1 MEMDG
6 MNYKKLIKLSVLLI
20 TSLLIAKASADAVS
34 YLYLYGNVTVAST
47 QALVWI
53 KDGSVQSGDSVTMD
67 LTVQPDVTT
76 NITDRLYLKNQD
88 SASHSVT
95 ITVTSAITGF
105 TKCNVHIYENF
116 TSPGEWNFV
125 TTLDATVI
133 GSSYS
138 GTLQAGGYYKFDF
151 EVTAPSSGSGSFTI
165 KVEYS

>member
-1 MEMDG
+1 MEMEE

-53 KDGSVQSGDSVTMD
+53 KDGSVQYGDSVTMD
-67 LTVQPDVTT
+67 LNVQPNVTT
-76 NITDRLYLKNQD
+76 HTTDRLYLKNQD
-88 SASHSVT
+88 GADHSVNV
-95 ITVTSAITGF
+95 TVTSAITGF
-105 TKCNVHIYENF
+105 TKCNVHIYENS
-116 TSPGEWNFV
+116 TSPGTWTLV
-125 TTLDATVI
+125 TTLDATTI

-138 GTLQAGGYYKFDF
+138 GTLPAGNYYKFDF
-151 EVTAPSSGSGSFTI
+151 EITAPSSGSGSFTI

>member
-1 MEMDG
+1 M
-6 MNYKKLIKLSVLLI
+6 
-20 TSLLIAKASADAVS
+20 
-34 YLYLYGNVTVAST
+34 
-47 QALVWI
+47 WI

-151 EVTAPSSGSGSFTI
+151 EITAPSSGSGSFTI